1 VVPLPQRA
9 DSRPKTRAID
19 SDYFSRQARGVPNS
33 MVELNGHRLLMLE
46 DAGPALTRV
55 QDMLDLIG
63 EALSQRV
70 SAIVVPVA
78 RLDGEFFRLRSGVA
92 GDLTQKIVNYRL
104 KLAILGDISALTA
117 GSTALSDFVRESNRG
132 HSIFFL
138 PDMNALAVKL
148 ARRARSDDS
157 DW

>member
-1 VVPLPQRA
+1 VP
-9 DSRPKTRAID
+9 DSI
-19 SDYFSRQARGVPNS
+19 
-33 MVELNGHRLLMLE
+33 VEINRHRLLIVE

-78 RLDGEFFRLRSGVA
+78 RLEGEFFRLRSGVA
-92 GDLTQKIVNYRL
+92 GELTQKIVNYRL

-117 GSTALSDFVRESNRG
+117 ASTALSDFVRESNRG
-132 HSIFFL
+132 RHIFFL
-138 PDMNALAVKL
+138 PDMDALATKL
-148 ARRARSDDS
+148 VELSKSQA
-157 DW
+157 